1 MTPKIPRS
9 PMAFAAMASV
19 APFVIGARMAGLM
32 LDAQSART
40 QAESRRM
47 VAEKMTASGQAAT
60 DAGFQMA
67 REGLRMWGALALGRV
82 PDLAGAAD
90 RTAGRLTA
98 PYAKRVRANAK
109 RLSSRKSG

>member
-47 VAEKMTASGQAAT
+47 VAEKMAAT
-60 DAGFQMA
+60 NEAIMAAGFQLA
-67 REGLRMWGALALGRV
+67 REGLRMWRALALGRV
-82 PDLAGAAD
+82 PDLAGATD

-98 PYAKRVRANAK
+98 PYAKRGRANAK
-109 RLSSRKSG
+109 RLSSRQTG